1 MQQMNITSVLQGSK
15 CCPKNSFS
23 LVDLSQKAQSDHVPT
38 ANFSRVVLGKT
49 KLMILLIFGQEEKY
63 YSTIELLKFIE
74 ERQIH
79 VLKSMHN
86 MMTLPSLKACMPKC
100 QLSCTQS

>member
-1 MQQMNITSVLQGSK
+1 
-15 CCPKNSFS
+15 
-23 LVDLSQKAQSDHVPT
+23 
-38 ANFSRVVLGKT
+38 
-49 KLMILLIFGQEEKY
+49 MILLIFGQEEKY
-63 YSTIELLKFIE
+63 NSTIELLKFIE
-74 ERQIH
+74 ERRIH